1 MKRRKVK
8 TYFSPVNLKSA
19 KKAKR
24 GFAFFERK
32 SRKNRLRLA
41 ALSVEYAED
50 GRIANAAYD
59 STWRAALAL
68 IPSVRDGTL
77 TPDEAIER
85 LPEIKW

>member
-1 MKRRKVK
+1 M
-8 TYFSPVNLKSA
+8 
-19 KKAKR
+19 
-24 GFAFFERK
+24 
-32 SRKNRLRLA
+32 RLA